1 MRHSWSFS
9 LAAALLA
16 VSAFTQAAEQK
27 PVLTVYTYDSFAG
40 EWGPGAKIKLA
51 FEAVCDCE
59 LKWVAL
65 EDGVAILNR
74 LKLEGAHSKAD
85 VALGMDEVML
95 AAAHDSNLFVPHNV
109 DLQSLTLPGGWQDN
123 TFLPFDYGYFAF
135 VYDSSKLKQPP
146 QSLKE
151 LVERN
156 DLKIIYED
164 PRTSTPGQGL
174 LLWVKQVYGDKAPA
188 AWEQLAKKT
197 VTVTKGWSEAYG
209 MFLKGQSDL
218 VLSYTTSPAYHRL
231 AEDKQQYR
239 AAMFSEGH
247 LRQVEVAA
255 QLKNAP
261 HPELAQRFMQF
272 IVHEHFQNQIPEGN
286 WMYPVTNV
294 KLPDGFNQNETPVQ
308 TLQVDTQQI
317 ATQRK
322 VWVKEWLQA
331 VSH

>member
-1 MRHSWSFS
+1 MRLSWSLS
-9 LAAALLA
+9 LAAALFA
-16 VSAFTQAAEQK
+16 ASGFTQTAETK

-40 EWGPGAKIKLA
+40 EWGPGPKIKLA
-51 FEAVCDCE
+51 FEAECNCE
-59 LKWVAL
+59 LKWVKL

-74 LKLEGAHSKAD
+74 LKLEGSHSKAD
-85 VALGMDEVML
+85 VALGMDEAML
-95 AAAHDSNLFVPHNV
+95 ADAHNSKLFTPHHT
-109 DLQSLTLPGGWQDN
+109 DLKSLSLPGGWQDN
-123 TFLPFDYGYFAF
+123 TFLPFDYGYFSF
-135 VYDSSKLKQPP
+135 VYDSNKLKQPP

-231 AEDKQQYR
+231 AEHNLQYR
-239 AAMFSEGH
+239 AALFSEGH
-247 LRQVEVAA
+247 VRQVEVAA
-255 QLKNAP
+255 QLKTATQP
-261 HPELAQRFMQF
+261 KLAQQFMQF
-272 IVHEHFQNQIPEGN
+272 MLTDRFQNLIPEGN

-294 KLPDGFNQNETPVQ
+294 TLPKDFNQNETPAK
-308 TLQVDTQQI
+308 TLSVD
-317 ATQRK
+317 AKKLGTQRK

>member
-1 MRHSWSFS
+1 MRLSWSLP
-9 LAAALLA
+9 LATMLLTAAGLA
-16 VSAFTQAAEQK
+16 QAAETK

-40 EWGPGAKIKLA
+40 DWGPGPKIKLA
-51 FEAVCDCE
+51 FEAECHCE
-59 LKWVAL
+59 LKWVKL

-74 LKLEGAHSKAD
+74 LKLEGSHSKAD
-85 VALGMDEVML
+85 VALGMDEAML
-95 AAAHDSNLFVPHNV
+95 ADAHNSKLFIPHNT
-109 DLQSLTLPGGWQDN
+109 DTKSLSLPSGWQDN
-123 TFLPFDYGYFAF
+123 TFLPFDYGYFSF

-174 LLWVKQVYGDKAPA
+174 LLWVKQIYGDKAPT

-209 MFLKGQSDL
+209 MFLKGQADL

-231 AEDKQQYR
+231 AENKTQYR
-239 AAMFSEGH
+239 AALFSEGH
-247 LRQVEVAA
+247 VRQVEVAA
-255 QLKNAP
+255 QLKNAAQP
-261 HPELAQRFMQF
+261 KLAQQFMQF
-272 IVHEHFQNQIPEGN
+272 MLTERFQNLIPEGN

-294 KLPDGFNQNETPVQ
+294 ALPKDFIQNEMPAKTLPVDAKA
-308 TLQVDTQQI
+308 LG
-317 ATQRK
+317 TQRK

>member
-1 MRHSWSFS
+1 MRPFQSFF
-9 LAAALLA
+9 LAAALLSVA
-16 VSAFTQAAEQK
+16 TFSSAAEQK

-40 EWGPGAKIKLA
+40 EWGPGPKIKLA
-51 FEAVCDCE
+51 FEAECNCE

-85 VALGMDEVML
+85 VALGMDEAML
-95 AAAHDSNLFVPHNV
+95 ADARHSNLFVPHNA
-109 DLQSLTLPGGWQDN
+109 DLKGLTLPGGWQDT

-135 VYDSSKLKQPP
+135 VYDSNKLKQPP
-146 QSLKE
+146 QSM
-151 LVERN
+151 VERN

-174 LLWVKQVYGDKAPA
+174 LMWVRQVYGDTTPS
-188 AWEQLAKKT
+188 AWQQLAKKT

-209 MFLKGQSDL
+209 MFLKGQADL
-218 VLSYTTSPAYHRL
+218 VLSYTSSPAYHRL
-231 AEDKQQYR
+231 AEGNQQYR
-239 AAMFSEGH
+239 AALFSEGH

-272 IVHEHFQNQIPEGN
+272 ILHEHFQNQIPEGN
-286 WMYPVTNV
+286 WMYPVTGVN
-294 KLPDGFNQNETPVQ
+294 LPDGFNQNETPAQ
-308 TLQVDTQQI
+308 TLQPDPQQV

-322 VWVKEWLQA
+322 AWVKEWLQA
-331 VSH
+331 VSR

>member
-1 MRHSWSFS
+1 MRPFWSCF
-9 LAAALLA
+9 LAAALLSA
-16 VSAFTQAAEQK
+16 SAFSQAAEQK
-27 PVLTVYTYDSFAG
+27 QVLTVYTYDSFAG

-51 FEAVCDCE
+51 FEAECNCT

-85 VALGMDEVML
+85 VALGMDETML
-95 AAAHDSNLFVPHNV
+95 ADAHNSQLFVPHNT
-109 DLQSLTLPGGWQDN
+109 DLQALTLPGGWQDK

-151 LVERN
+151 LVARD

-174 LLWVKQVYGDKAPA
+174 LMWVKQVYGDTAPA
-188 AWEQLAKKT
+188 AWEQLARKT

-209 MFLKGQSDL
+209 MFLKGQADL

-239 AAMFSEGH
+239 AALFSEGH

-255 QLKNAP
+255 QLKTAP
-261 HPELAQRFMQF
+261 QPELAQRFMQF
-272 IVHEHFQNQIPEGN
+272 ILHEHFQNQIPEGN
-286 WMYPVTNV
+286 WMYPVTGV
-294 KLPDGFNQNETPVQ
+294 KLPDGFNQNETPAQ
-308 TLQVDTQQI
+308 TLQPDPQQI
-317 ATQRK
+317 AAQRK
-322 VWVKEWLQA
+322 AWVKEWLQA
-331 VSH
+331 VSR